1 MIKKT
6 YNPALDGVET
16 DALFAPQARDS
27 KLVMEDLEGGHFSI
41 SNPGIFG
48 SYYGTP
54 LIPWGQVATF
64 NLNSMRDRVLP
75 IDGKLEIRPV
85 SGHTRENSRNVLT
98 KVLKQMIVSLTYD
111 HRLLDGLE
119 AVKFISLVKKYIQE
133 PSLLRLE

>member
-1 MIKKT
+1 MNIASIDT
-6 YNPALDGVET
+6 LLG
-16 DALFAPQARDS
+16 LQARDS

-75 IDGKLEIRPV
+75 IDGKPEIRPV
-85 SGHTRENSRNVLT
+85 SRHIQENLRDLLT
-98 KVLKQMIVSLTYD
+98 KVSKQMIVSLTYD
-111 HRLLDGLE
+111 HRLLDGLQ
-119 AVKFISLVKKYIQE
+119 AVKFISLIKKYIQE

>member
-1 MIKKT
+1 MNGVGT
-6 YNPALDGVET
+6 DTLLAL
-16 DALFAPQARDS
+16 QARGS

-54 LIPWGQVATF
+54 LMPWGQVATF

-75 IDGKLEIRPV
+75 IDGKIEIRPV
-85 SGHTRENSRNVLT
+85 GKHIQETRSAVLT
-98 KVLKQMIVSLTYD
+98 KILKQMIVSLTYD

-119 AVKFISLVKKYIQE
+119 AVKFISLIKKYIQE

>member
-1 MIKKT
+1 
-6 YNPALDGVET
+6 
-16 DALFAPQARDS
+16 
-27 KLVMEDLEGGHFSI
+27 MEDLEGGHFSI

-75 IDGKLEIRPV
+75 IDGKIEIRPV
-85 SGHTRENSRNVLT
+85 SRHIQETSSVVLI
-98 KVLKQMIVSLTYD
+98 KMSKQMIVSLTYD

-119 AVKFISLVKKYIQE
+119 AVKFITLIKKYIQE

>member
-1 MIKKT
+1 
-6 YNPALDGVET
+6 
-16 DALFAPQARDS
+16 
-27 KLVMEDLEGGHFSI
+27 MEDLEGGHFSI

-75 IDGKLEIRPV
+75 IDGKIEIRPV
-85 SGHTRENSRNVLT
+85 GKHIQETRSAVLT
-98 KVLKQMIVSLTYD
+98 KILKQMIVSLTYD

-119 AVKFISLVKKYIQE
+119 AVKFISLIKKYIQE

>member
-1 MIKKT
+1 M
-6 YNPALDGVET
+6 DGAET
-16 DALFAPQARDS
+16 DILLPLQARNS

-48 SYYGTP
+48 SYCGTP

-64 NLNSMRDRVLP
+64 NLNSIRDRVLP
-75 IDGKLEIRPV
+75 INGKPEIRPV
-85 SGHTRENSRNVLT
+85 SRHIQENPRNVLMN
-98 KVLKQMIVSLTYD
+98 VLKQMIVSLTYD

>member
-1 MIKKT
+1 
-6 YNPALDGVET
+6 
-16 DALFAPQARDS
+16 
-27 KLVMEDLEGGHFSI
+27 MEDLEGGHFSI

-64 NLNSMRDRVLP
+64 NLNSIRDCVLP
-75 IDGKLEIRPV
+75 IDGKVEIRPV
-85 SGHTRENSRNVLT
+85 SRLIQVNFRYLLT
-98 KVLKQMIVSLTYD
+98 KVSKQMIVSLTYD

-119 AVKFISLVKKYIQE
+119 AVKFISLIKKYIQE

>member
-1 MIKKT
+1 
-6 YNPALDGVET
+6 
-16 DALFAPQARDS
+16 
-27 KLVMEDLEGGHFSI
+27 MEDLEGGHFSI

-75 IDGKLEIRPV
+75 IDGKIEIRPV
-85 SGHTRENSRNVLT
+85 STLTQETRSVLLM
-98 KVLKQMIVSLTYD
+98 KLSKQMIVSLTYD

-119 AVKFISLVKKYIQE
+119 AVKFISLIKKYIQQ

>member
-1 MIKKT
+1 M
-6 YNPALDGVET
+6 DGAET
-16 DALFAPQARDS
+16 DALLALQARDS

-75 IDGKLEIRPV
+75 IDGKIEIRPV
-85 SGHTRENSRNVLT
+85 SRQIKATSSVVLT
-98 KVLKQMIVSLTYD
+98 KISQQMIVSLTYD

-119 AVKFISLVKKYIQE
+119 AVKFISLIKKYIQE

>member
-1 MIKKT
+1 M
-6 YNPALDGVET
+6 DGAEP
-16 DALFAPQARDS
+16 DMLLSLQARDS

-41 SNPGIFG
+41 SDPGIFG

-64 NLNSMRDRVLP
+64 NLNSIRDRVLP
-75 IDGKLEIRPV
+75 INGKPEIRPV
-85 SGHTRENSRNVLT
+85 SRHTEENPRDVLM
-98 KVLKQMIVSLTYD
+98 KVSQEMIVSLTYD
-111 HRLLDGLE
+111 HRLLDGSE